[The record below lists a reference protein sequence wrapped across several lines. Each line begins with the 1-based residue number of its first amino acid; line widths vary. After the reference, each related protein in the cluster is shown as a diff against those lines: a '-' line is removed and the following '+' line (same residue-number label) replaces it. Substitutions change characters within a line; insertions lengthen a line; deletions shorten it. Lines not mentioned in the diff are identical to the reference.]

1 MGTTIRRHKLAELA
15 PGAPGRAGGSAVLT
29 ASGGKRLERCAGSPR
44 ITCARRHGTGLRRLS
59 WDEITP
65 AGGPEIVFCVHELG
79 PLTLRSRPEVQA
91 SMISRYVIWRDDH
104 VGVCGL

>member
-1 MGTTIRRHKLAELA
+1 MR
-15 PGAPGRAGGSAVLT
+15 
-29 ASGGKRLERCAGSPR
+29 SP
-44 ITCARRHGTGLRRLS
+44 
-59 WDEITP
+59 P